1 MPYQIYHLSEGKDQQ
16 ARVTLF
22 SPEGAQGEIY
32 LHGAHVTSWRTTHG
46 EEQLFLSP
54 RSKFGSETAIR
65 GGIPV
70 IFPQFSGEGSLPKH
84 GFART
89 QQWEF
94 VEAWEA
100 EGGVKARFRARDN
113 EMTRSIWPY
122 TFMNEIEVWLS
133 SEQLRVTLS
142 VTNTD
147 PQPFGF
153 TAALHS
159 YFKVNDIQHVRLL
172 GLQGLPYL
180 DTVGERTQRVQAE
193 SELKF
198 EGEVD
203 RIYYNATRPLN
214 LREGER
220 QLTVEMNGFQDAVI
234 WNPWAELAAKLP
246 DMEPEGYRKMVCVEA
261 VRVGSPVVL
270 QPGQRWSG
278 TQTIHASG
286 SPDGYR

>member
-16 ARVTLF
+16 ARVMLL
-22 SPEGAQGEIY
+22 SPEGARAEIY

-46 EEQLFLSP
+46 EELLFLSP
-54 RSKFGSETAIR
+54 RSKFGPQTAIR

-70 IFPQFSGEGSLPKH
+70 IFPQFSAEGPLPKH

-94 VEAWEA
+94 VEAGEA

-113 EMTRSIWPY
+113 EVTRAVWPY
-122 TFMNEIEVWLS
+122 SFMNEIEVWLTG
-133 SEQLRVTLS
+133 EQLQVTLS

-159 YFKVNDIQHVRLL
+159 YFKINDIQHVRLL

-180 DTVGERTQRVQAE
+180 DTVGERTQRVQVE
-193 SELKF
+193 SELVF

-203 RIYYNATRPLN
+203 RIYYNVTRPLT

-220 QLTVEMNGFQDAVI
+220 QLTIEMNGFQDAVI
-234 WNPWAELAAKLP
+234 WNPWVELSAKLP

-261 VRVGSPVVL
+261 VMVGSPVVL

-278 TQTIHASG
+278 SQTIHASK
-286 SPDGYR
+286 SSHGYR